1 MKIIKSLEDSCLL
14 IEVATKK
21 LKMNQKVLP
30 KQVRE
35 QLEWTEF
42 LMPHIPLKTTKIFSE

>member
-1 MKIIKSLEDSCLL
+1 MKIIKYLEDSCLL
-14 IEVATKK
+14 IEVAMNK

-42 LMPHIPLKTTKIFSE
+42 LMAHNPLKNTKIFSK